1 MKKTRVAFEL
11 SIDLHN
17 KLKLLCKNNNLGISE
32 YLRGLIIKEYDNQ
45 TSNSITNDTNEI
57 LEILKQIEINT
68 RKD

>member
-17 KLKLLCKNNNLGISE
+17 KLIDLCKKNNFGISE

-68 RKD
+68 RK